1 MRMRSRSTSAEEL
14 PKDKASAT
22 MRHLPARSLVDRA
35 LPSGGKGQG
44 FESLRAGQFFIVFP
58 FPCANIVGVF
68 FMPVSVPT
76 TSRRHAAWQ
85 GLAQADSLEW
95 RRCRQRLYKTLYL
108 RRLAGPMFS
117 PLGVSL
123 PSVTARCLPQAGCV
137 AGQRHCRRD
146 SRGRRRAGRQHHV
159 RPR

>member
-1 MRMRSRSTSAEEL
+1 MRSQCAPAEEL

-22 MRHLPARSLVDRA
+22 MRHLTARSLVDRA

-58 FPCANIVGVF
+58 FHCANFVGAF
-68 FMPVSVPT
+68 FMPSPGPT
-76 TSRRHAAWQ
+76 TPRSHAAWQ
-85 GLAQADSLEW
+85 GLGQADGLGW
-95 RRCRQRLYKTLYL
+95 RRCRQRLYKIQYL
-108 RRLAGPMFS
+108 CRLADPVFS

-146 SRGRRRAGRQHHV
+146 SRGRRRAGRRHHA